1 MAPIVRARTQL
12 PACRMTLAVDRSTH
26 GRREMSSRH
35 STTGTRKLI
44 AHRKTGHAHSS
55 CTHVSHNKSYTFGQ
69 TCSGAA
75 RVVTSASS
83 NQSVKL
89 AVIGGGIGGL
99 TCARILQNHGHDVV
113 IFEREPSRNARSQGG
128 NLDMHEESGQWALR
142 QAGVYDQ
149 YSALI
154 LEGGQDLRIV
164 DHKAKVHWEE
174 EGPAGEMGRPEIHR
188 PALRNLLLDAL
199 HPGTIKWD
207 RRLVGIE
214 PQGSPGHTLQ
224 FADGAT
230 VTADVVIGA
239 DGARSCVRPLVTD
252 AKASYCG
259 AGYFDIVIPD
269 VDASYP
275 DVAKF
280 AGRGSMCALWD
291 NKAILSQRAGDGSV
305 RAWATCRMPED
316 SFTKLQLDTAWENV
330 ETSKQAVAALFQ
342 GWAPEL
348 VQFIHACN
356 NKITP
361 RPYMALPVGIAWCSQ
376 PNVTLLGDAAHLMS
390 PFAGEGAN
398 LAMQDGAEL
407 ALELVKLE
415 PADAIAA
422 YEARMF
428 KRAQVAAHD
437 SAQGLDMLIAPDGA
451 VRFAQFMRSAGGA

>member
-1 MAPIVRARTQL
+1 MQVR
-12 PACRMTLAVDRSTH
+12 
-26 GRREMSSRH
+26 
-35 STTGTRKLI
+35 
-44 AHRKTGHAHSS
+44 
-55 CTHVSHNKSYTFGQ
+55 
-69 TCSGAA
+69 SGAA
-75 RVVTSASS
+75 GIVTSASS
-83 NQSVKL
+83 SQSVKL
-89 AVIGGGIGGL
+89 AVIGGGISGL
-99 TCARILQNHGHDVV
+99 TFARILQNHGHDVV
-113 IFEREPSRNARSQGG
+113 IFEREPSRHARSQGG

-142 QAGVYDQ
+142 QAGLYDQ

-164 DHKAKVHWEE
+164 DNKAKVHWEE
-174 EGPAGEMGRPEIHR
+174 TGPPGEMGRPEIHR
-188 PALRNLLLDAL
+188 PALRNLLLAAL

-214 PQGSPGHTLQ
+214 PQGSQGHTLR

-230 VTADVVIGA
+230 VTANVVIGA

-252 AKASYCG
+252 AKPSYCG
-259 AGYFDIVIPD
+259 AGYFDISIPD
-269 VDASYP
+269 VDSSYP

-305 RAWATCRMPED
+305 RTWATCRMSED
-316 SFTKLQLDTAWENV
+316 SFTKLQLDKAWENV

-348 VQFIHACN
+348 LQFIHACN

-361 RPYMALPVGIAWCSQ
+361 RPYLALPVGITWSSQ

-398 LAMQDGAEL
+398 VAMQDGAEL
-407 ALELVKLE
+407 ALELVKAIE
-415 PADAIAA
+415 PAKAIAA
-422 YEARMF
+422 YEAKMF
-428 KRAQVAAHD
+428 ERAQVAAHD

-451 VRFAQFMRSAGGA
+451 ARFAHFMRSAGGP

>member
-1 MAPIVRARTQL
+1 MSDNKQRCMQVR
-12 PACRMTLAVDRSTH
+12 
-26 GRREMSSRH
+26 
-35 STTGTRKLI
+35 
-44 AHRKTGHAHSS
+44 
-55 CTHVSHNKSYTFGQ
+55 
-69 TCSGAA
+69 SGAA
-75 RVVTSASS
+75 GVVTSASS
-83 NQSVKL
+83 SQSVKL

-113 IFEREPSRNARSQGG
+113 IFEREPSRNARTQGG

-142 QAGVYDQ
+142 QAGLYDR
-149 YSALI
+149 YSELI

-174 EGPAGEMGRPEIHR
+174 TGPAGERGRPEIHR

-214 PQGSPGHTLQ
+214 PQGPQGHTLR

-230 VTADVVIGA
+230 VTADLVIGA

-252 AKASYCG
+252 AQASYCG
-259 AGYFDIVIPD
+259 AGYFDIIIPD

-291 NKAILSQRAGDGSV
+291 NKAILSQRCGDGSV
-305 RAWATCRMPED
+305 RAWASCRMSED
-316 SFTKLQLDTAWENV
+316 SFTEMQLDKAWENI

-348 VQFIHACN
+348 VQFIHACH

-361 RPYMALPVGIAWCSQ
+361 RPYLALPVGITWSSQ

-398 LAMQDGAEL
+398 VAMQDGAEL
-407 ALELVKLE
+407 ALELVKAIE
-415 PADAIAA
+415 PADALAA
-422 YEARMF
+422 YEGKMF
-428 KRAQVAAHD
+428 MRAQVAAHD

-451 VRFAQFMRSAGGA
+451 VRFARFMRSAGGP